1 MVTIIFLIGTHTYY
15 KMKSFML
22 YTYTLVQTLVACHV
36 SQAENE
42 QGGIVHSKNT
52 SFGSNLYTKTCTHRY
67 FNLLSLSL
75 PAQYTGQTK

>member
-22 YTYTLVQTLVACHV
+22 YTYTLVQTLVSCHV
-36 SQAENE
+36 SPAENE

-52 SFGSNLYTKTCTHRY
+52 SFGSNLYTRHAHTDVSIS
-67 FNLLSLSL
+67 SLSL
-75 PAQYTGQTK
+75 TAQYTGQTK

>member
-1 MVTIIFLIGTHTYY
+1 
-15 KMKSFML
+15 ML

-52 SFGSNLYTKTCTHRY
+52 SFGSNLYTKTRTQM
-67 FNLLSLSL
+67 FQSPLSHSL
-75 PAQYTGQTK
+75 HNTLAKQSDLVVLIN